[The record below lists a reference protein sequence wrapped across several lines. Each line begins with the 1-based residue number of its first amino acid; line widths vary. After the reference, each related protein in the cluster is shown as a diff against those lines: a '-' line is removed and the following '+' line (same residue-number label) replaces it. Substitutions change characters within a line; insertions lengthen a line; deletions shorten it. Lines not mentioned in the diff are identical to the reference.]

1 MDNNLIQLQERIA
14 KLENDFNKLR
24 ANATIP
30 IEVDAAFRARLKDLY
45 TFPTGF
51 EDAPLALI
59 DAPTGGAVEDV
70 EARAA
75 INTIITR
82 LEDLGLIEAN

>member
-14 KLENDFNKLR
+14 QLEKQFNSLR
-24 ANATIP
+24 SNSTIP
-30 IEVDAAFRARLKDLY
+30 IEVDAAFRARLDNLY

-59 DAPTGGAVEDV
+59 TAPTGGAVEDV

-82 LEDLGLIEAN
+82 LEDLGLIIEN